1 VVDLAS
7 PVLGGFQDMIVEA
20 FGATAGWWI
29 GNILVVGI
37 LVLSMV
43 AIQNRQHIVDNSG
56 FGRGTL
62 LDITVIIVLAAFQ
75 YGIFTGSF
83 GWPEDVSLALAV
95 ISTYTLRWHIV
106 ILDRAQ
112 SRRVSP

>member
-1 VVDLAS
+1 MDFDEADTMLSKMAVERFVVLQHFRPIRRCAFRSKMSLQRS
-7 PVLGGFQDMIVEA
+7 PRLRIDQMH
-20 FGATAGWWI
+20 
-29 GNILVVGI
+29 LP
-37 LVLSMV
+37 
-43 AIQNRQHIVDNSG
+43 Q
-56 FGRGTL
+56 GRGTL

>member
-1 VVDLAS
+1 MVDLAS

-56 FGRGTL
+56 FGRGTF
-62 LDITVIIVLAAFQ
+62 LDITAIIVLAAFQ
-75 YGIFTGSF
+75 YGIFIGSF
-83 GWPEDVSLALAV
+83 G
-95 ISTYTLRWHIV
+95 
-106 ILDRAQ
+106 
-112 SRRVSP
+112 